1 MKTLII
7 VIAIIVIFCMVMY
20 SITDDNSYD
29 WEVRKRT
36 VNGQDQYNVFYKN
49 DLVETFDTLEEA
61 KEFIDEEESEDE
73 IVYKK

>member
-7 VIAIIVIFCMVMY
+7 VIAIVVIFCLVM
-20 SITDDNSYD
+20 SVISDNSYD

-61 KEFIDEEESEDE
+61 KEFIDEEESDDE

>member
-7 VIAIIVIFCMVMY
+7 VIAIVVIFCLVMTA
-20 SITDDNSYD
+20 ITDDDSYD

>member
-7 VIAIIVIFCMVMY
+7 VIAIVVIFCLVM
-20 SITDDNSYD
+20 SAISDNSYD

-61 KEFIDEEESEDE
+61 KEFIDEEESDDE

>member
-7 VIAIIVIFCMVMY
+7 VIAIAVIFCLVM
-20 SITDDNSYD
+20 SVISDDDSYN

-61 KEFIDEEESEDE
+61 KKFIDEEESEDE